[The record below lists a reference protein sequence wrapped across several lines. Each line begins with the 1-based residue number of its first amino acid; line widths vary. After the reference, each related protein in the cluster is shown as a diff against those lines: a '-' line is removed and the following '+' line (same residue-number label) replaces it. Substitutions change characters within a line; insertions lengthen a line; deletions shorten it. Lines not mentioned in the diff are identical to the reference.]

1 MLPHPP
7 GEEPL
12 RIVSF
17 DPGTDTFGAAEI
29 AIDLSSRQVSLE
41 GAHLFRGSQLQ
52 REFPVAARFHGDLFA
67 RLLGHE
73 ENLLGFLHY
82 AQPHVIVT
90 ETPYM
95 GRFAASYGALS
106 KLLHTIHRAC
116 WRYDQFMS
124 LRHVDPSTV
133 KKYMGVKGTSG
144 DKNLMTRALLSKT
157 DLLNPN
163 GIDIAELDEHRV
175 DAICI
180 GYYQAGIIIP
190 NLPI

>member
-1 MLPHPP
+1 MLPKPP

-12 RIVSF
+12 RIVSL
-17 DPGTDTFGAAEI
+17 DPGTDTFGAAQIE
-29 AIDLSSRQVSLE
+29 IDLSNRQVSLAE
-41 GAHLFRGSQLQ
+41 AHLFRGSQLQ
-52 REFPVAARFHGDLFA
+52 REFVTASRYHGDLFA

-90 ETPYM
+90 ESPYM
-95 GRFAASYGALS
+95 GRFATSYGALS
-106 KLLHTIHRAC
+106 KLMNAIHRAC
-116 WRYDQFMS
+116 WRYDQFAT
-124 LRHVDPSTV
+124 LRTVDPSTV

-144 DKNLMTRALLSKT
+144 DKTLMTRAIMSKT
-157 DLLNPN
+157 DLLNPS
-163 GIDIAELDEHRV
+163 GIDLAELDEHRI

-180 GYYQAGIIIP
+180 GYYQAGIILP